1 MLAIVSGVPPARQP
15 VRMEA
20 IDEPIEH
27 RGRDVVGVVG
37 VHLLRGR
44 DLLFLPFDF
53 LRRERRIAGNIRHQ
67 VHRQV
72 EGVLH
77 HDGADRG
84 EVVAGSGPEDAAD
97 RVDLIGNL
105 LRAPGRGA

>member
-1 MLAIVSGVPPARQP
+1 MELPQIVPRDAGQRLGRSAARQP
-15 VRMEA
+15 VRVEA

-27 RGRDVVGVVG
+27 RGRDVVRVVG
-37 VHLLRGR
+37 VHLLRRR

-53 LRRERRIAGNIRHQ
+53 LRRERRIAGDIRHQ

-77 HDGADRG
+77 DDGADRG
-84 EVVAGSGPEDAAD
+84 EVVAGARPRTPPIES
-97 RVDLIGNL
+97 I
-105 LRAPGRGA
+105 